1 MVNLNKIR
9 SEIRAMLEISNE
21 FSIDPNGQFAGL
33 QKADAIQNLQML
45 FEHLKERK
53 VDEIFFN
60 QTTSYFAKP
69 DNIGASYRNKD
80 AGISDIQIRK
90 IILSEIERAVE
101 LIENRYVF
109 MLSQDMPEFYN
120 FLKTGVALQ
129 KQIETTNST
138 ASNFQYNDNTNV
150 NQPIKKATLIE
161 YWNNDDQY
169 NQDDDYY
176 TLKIAC
182 SANEQSFLKT
192 VFGEIEE
199 ENENFITIKISD
211 KLRSY
216 GENYAIYNKNHKTV
230 DPCLKKLY
238 TELKKSYPNYI
249 DYVKTNIDVTDIVN
263 EMYEKL
269 NHTQQRNTWQYRN

>member
-90 IILSEIERAVE
+90 IILSEIKKLIEP
-101 LIENRYVF
+101 IENRYVF
-109 MLSQDMPEFYN
+109 ILFEDMPEFDD
-120 FLKTGVALQ
+120 FLNTGVPNLNLNQ
-129 KQIETTNST
+129 SNINST
-138 ASNFQYNDNTNV
+138 PSANNFNFTGASNNFA
-150 NQPIKKATLIE
+150 IKKATMIQYRCEEYHIQEEYNFFRIKVECSQNTQDILKSYIE
-161 YWNNDDQY
+161 SRDIIDSDGN
-169 NQDDDYY
+169 
-176 TLKIAC
+176 
-182 SANEQSFLKT
+182 S
-192 VFGEIEE
+192 
-199 ENENFITIKISD
+199 ITIEICDNRYHCEKAPSI
-211 KLRSY
+211 LLHA
-216 GENYAIYNKNHKTV
+216 ENLLY
-230 DPCLKKLY
+230 KKY
-238 TELKKSYPNYI
+238 QQFYPN
-249 DYVKTNIDVTDIVN
+249 DWSEKRDVQIDVTDIMSDLVN
-263 EMYEKL
+263 KL
-269 NHTQQRNTWQYRN
+269 KTQSQSQNQNSRYA

>member
-1 MVNLNKIR
+1 MVNLNQIR
-9 SEIRAMLEISNE
+9 SEIRTMLEISGE
-21 FSIDPNGQFAGL
+21 FSIEPDGQFDGL
-33 QKADAIQNLQML
+33 EKVDVIQNLQML

-53 VDEIFFN
+53 VDDTLFN
-60 QTTSYFAKP
+60 QTTSYFAKL

-80 AGISDIQIRK
+80 AGISEIQIRK

-161 YWNNDDQY
+161 YWNDDQY

-269 NHTQQRNTWQYRN
+269 NSIQQRNTWQYRN